1 MLESLGFYIKFW
13 EFGLGFVSS
22 GFSEAFTLL
31 VSGDSQ
37 TYNVIYNTLITSTIS
52 ILLTAILGF
61 PLGFALGYFDFLGK
75 RVASL
80 ICNTFLAFPTVVV
93 GLIVYALISSQGIFG
108 SYGLLFT
115 NTGIILGQTLLALPI
130 VVALS
135 ASVIEN
141 MDKNL
146 SLTLQSFALSRL
158 EMIQTTLWELRHAL
172 LSVLITAYARVISE
186 IGIAMM
192 IGGNIKWHT
201 RTITTAISLET
212 NKGEF
217 ALAIALGIVLVS
229 IALMTNLLLA
239 FLKEM
244 QK

>member
-13 EFGLGFVSS
+13 EFALGFIAS
-22 GFSEAFTLL
+22 GLSEAFTLL
-31 VSGDSQ
+31 TSGDPQ
-37 TYNVIYNTLITSTIS
+37 TYNVIYNTLLTSTFS

-130 VVALS
+130 VIALS

-146 SLTLQSFALSRL
+146 SLTLQSFALSRF

-217 ALAIALGIVLVS
+217 ALAIALGIVLVG
-229 IALMTNLLLA
+229 IALITNLLLA

>member
-1 MLESLGFYIKFW
+1 MLL
-13 EFGLGFVSS
+13 SS
-22 GFSEAFTLL
+22 G
-31 VSGDSQ
+31 DPQ

-52 ILLTAILGF
+52 ILFTAILGF

-80 ICNTFLAFPTVVV
+80 ICNTFLAFPTVVI

-108 SYGLLFT
+108 EYGLLFT

-130 VVALS
+130 VIVLS
-135 ASVIEN
+135 ASVVEN

-146 SLTLQSFALSRL
+146 SLTLQSFALSRF
-158 EMIQTTLWELRHAL
+158 EMIQTTLYELRHAL

-229 IALMTNLLLA
+229 IALLTNLLLV